1 MLPNVLNPVYT
12 PLIGSIDETTFNLE
26 QTYMY
31 DVLNKTVLTNK
42 GKEILRAHHVDRN
55 AQKAY
60 ADLCEHYSTSTAAVI
75 DAIDT
80 YKYIITAK
88 IEDWRGDTEK
98 FIMHWFEQ
106 VRLYESVAEP
116 DAYMT
121 EQQKIMNLNIAVQ
134 SNRELATVDTT
145 FKSMLSLD
153 KTKVPTIAQF
163 KDLLISAAVNY
174 DRAQGTKG
182 GRNGSKAPSRQVY
195 SHETKPTY
203 NFDIDTP
210 LLEVMRAETTRN
222 GDLEAYQSETTD
234 RKSPRPAPNPSQRK
248 PTLRWDQWKEL
259 PNAARQLW
267 DKLDDDN
274 KRVIL
279 RYHDPG
285 RSPNPRTHHANYHDI
300 RAEVDDDDGFTQL
313 VVYGVNAHHRTGPY
327 TPDSA
332 TVNTGKT
339 TLTTKSSSTSS
350 TGSTP
355 SLPPGHPQRMLSPQ
369 YSVNTNQ
376 SKTVRMTFDN
386 DTVIFDAN
394 VHRINYNI
402 TQSVTNKRNGSL
414 VDRGANGGIGGTDV
428 RKLHDIA
435 NTVVK
440 TTKSAISPWLSSPVS
455 FVQTEDPSWAFLTIM
470 PTSVRDV
477 LFIPHLNSNIQDTM

>member
-1 MLPNVLNPVYT
+1 MVAKSRALRAQELEDVLTNILDQELNDPIPLACTKTKINSVEMLIDSSIASIDTLTYDAPDGFEADGTTLKTKVEDVPDGYKTLIKIFKTYIGYECEVNALKLRDDWTKLDRERFNDYRFTQECSYRVMQLSNPLAPNPGRRNTSSTQQVVTSQAMKSMSADPHDIIKREWKKGIRRDPSAYSTFTNNKQWENWNRGFVVTANAQMLPNVLNPTYS
-12 PLIGSIDETTFNLE
+12 PLIGSVDETTFKLE

-31 DVLNKTVLTNK
+31 NVLNKTVLTNK

-88 IEDWRGDTEK
+88 IEDWRGDTKK

-116 DAYMT
+116 EAYMT

-145 FKSMLSLD
+145 FKSMLSMD

-163 KDLLISAAVNY
+163 KDLLLSAAVNY
-174 DRAQGTKG
+174 DRTQGAKG

-195 SHETKPTY
+195 SHETEPTY
-203 NFDIDTP
+203 DFDIDTP
-210 LLEVMRAETTRN
+210 LFEVMHAETTRN
-222 GDLEAYQSETTD
+222 GNLEAYQSETTD
-234 RKSPRPAPNPSQRK
+234 RKPPRPAPTPLQRK

-267 DKLDDDN
+267 DKLDDDD
-274 KRVIL
+274 KRIIL

-285 RSPNPRTHHANYHDI
+285 
-300 RAEVDDDDGFTQL
+300 
-313 VVYGVNAHHRTGPY
+313 
-327 TPDSA
+327 
-332 TVNTGKT
+332 
-339 TLTTKSSSTSS
+339 
-350 TGSTP
+350 
-355 SLPPGHPQRMLSPQ
+355 
-369 YSVNTNQ
+369 
-376 SKTVRMTFDN
+376 
-386 DTVIFDAN
+386 
-394 VHRINYNI
+394 
-402 TQSVTNKRNGSL
+402 
-414 VDRGANGGIGGTDV
+414 
-428 RKLHDIA
+428 
-435 NTVVK
+435 
-440 TTKSAISPWLSSPVS
+440 
-455 FVQTEDPSWAFLTIM
+455 
-470 PTSVRDV
+470 
-477 LFIPHLNSNIQDTM
+477 